1 MSSYVELHARSAFS
15 FLRGASIPE
24 LYAAYC
30 GELAEK
36 ESLGHAMALTDVD
49 GVYGSVRFHSEAKK
63 RGIRAHVGAEVTGPG
78 GRYTLLCE
86 SREGYQ
92 NLCRLITRT
101 KLRPGTKHPKA
112 GHEPRAT
119 RDDLEEFS
127 RGLICLTGGDEGP
140 LANGLKEGR
149 AIIARL
155 LSIYGRDNVYV
166 ELQRHLDDEEEKRNQ
181 TVVEIARSYK
191 LPLVA
196 TNGVCYATAAERR
209 ILDVFT
215 CLEHKTTL
223 ADAGRILQRNSE
235 RFLKSAAAMS
245 ELFCEL
251 PEAIA
256 NTSLVSS
263 RLQFTLEDLG
273 YEFPRYPVP
282 AGETIESLLWK
293 LTDEGARKRYTPY
306 HQKAR
311 LQIERE
317 LKLINHLKLGGYFLI
332 VWDIVR
338 FCRERGILCQGR
350 GSAANSAVCYA
361 LNITAVDPVGMG
373 LLFERFLSE
382 NRGEWPDIDID
393 LPSGDE
399 REAAIQYVY
408 DRYGKDGA
416 AMTANV
422 ITYRGKLAVR
432 EAGKVLGFDQ
442 ETIGKIAALAPMW
455 GWKDPNHTAAV
466 QFKEAGFDLD
476 NQRIRSFLDLTMSL
490 QDLPRHLGQHSG
502 GMVVCQGALDRV
514 VPLEPASMPNRV
526 VVQWDKEDCAD
537 MGIVKIDL
545 LGLGMM
551 AVLKDCLALIRDHWR
566 EEIDLGKL
574 PENDA
579 RVYQTL
585 QKGDTVGMFQV
596 ESRAQMAT
604 LPRLKPKNF
613 YDLVVEVALIRPG
626 PIVGEM
632 VHPYLARRAGKEK
645 IVPLHPLLEP
655 VLARTLGVPLFQEQL
670 LRMAM
675 TIADFTGAEAE
686 ELRRAMGFKRA
697 ELKMRGIEERLR
709 AGMAK
714 KGIDEV
720 TQDKIVLSIT
730 SFARY
735 GFPESHAASFA
746 LIAYASAYLKCH
758 YLAAFTCALI
768 NNQPMGFYS
777 PAVLIKDAQRHGLRV
792 LPAHVNASEWNCT
805 IEERSLRLGLR
816 CVRRLRAVTGQAI
829 GVAKPFSDIDEL
841 ARRIP
846 GLRKNELEMLA
857 SVGALNGMDT
867 NHRRDALWK
876 VGRAGRPTGPLLES
890 VPETEPE
897 SPLTQMTTNERLS
910 ADYYG
915 TGLTVGRHPMHFHR
929 DRMNEMGVT
938 PAAALV
944 NRRNGMFVR
953 VAGCVIVRQRPGTAK
968 GIVFLSVED
977 ETGIFN
983 VIVMPDIFEAN
994 RLTIVRSPYLLVEGP
1009 LQKYEGVIHVQARKI
1024 EAISLSAGAAS
1035 SHDFK

>member
-1 MSSYVELHARSAFS
+1 MLPYVELHARSAFS

-24 LYAAYC
+24 LYAAHC
-30 GELAEK
+30 AELADK
-36 ESLGHAMALTDVD
+36 EALGHAMALTDVD

-78 GRYTLLCE
+78 GRYALLCE

-92 NLCRLITRT
+92 NLCRLITRI
-101 KLRPGTKHPKA
+101 KLRVGTKHPKPGREA
-112 GHEPRAT
+112 RAT
-119 RDDLEEFS
+119 RNDLEEFS
-127 RGLICLTGGDEGP
+127 KGLICLTGGDEGA
-140 LANGLKEGR
+140 LANGLKEG
-149 AIIARL
+149 AVVIQGL
-155 LSIYGRDNVYV
+155 LSIYGRDHVYV

-181 TVVEIARSYK
+181 AVIALAYSHK

-223 ADAGRILQRNSE
+223 ADAGRILQKNSE
-235 RFLKSAAAMS
+235 RCLKDSVAMN
-245 ELFCEL
+245 ELFSEL

-256 NTSLVSS
+256 NTGVVSS

-273 YEFPRYPVP
+273 YEFPRYPLP
-282 AGETIESLLWK
+282 PGETIESLLWK
-293 LTDEGARKRYTPY
+293 LTDEGARRRYTPY
-306 HQKAR
+306 HDKAR

-382 NRGEWPDIDID
+382 NREEWPDIDID

-408 DRYGKDGA
+408 DRYGKHGA

-422 ITYRGKLAVR
+422 ITYRGRLAVR
-432 EAGKVLGFDQ
+432 EAGKVLGFD
-442 ETIGKIAALAPMW
+442 EEMIGKVAALAPMW
-455 GWKDPNHTAAV
+455 GWKDPKHTAAV
-466 QFKEAGFDLD
+466 QFKEAGLD
-476 NQRIRSFLDLTMSL
+476 IENPRIRSFLDITMSL

-502 GMVVCQGALDRV
+502 GMVVCQGALDSV
-514 VPLEPASMPNRV
+514 VPLEPASMSNRV

-551 AVLKDCLALIRDHWR
+551 AVLKDCLGLIKQHWR

-579 RVYQTL
+579 LVYQTL
-585 QKGDTVGMFQV
+585 QKGDTIGMFQV

-604 LPRLKPKNF
+604 LPRLKPENF
-613 YDLVVEVALIRPG
+613 YDLVVEVAIIRPG

-632 VHPYLARRAGKEK
+632 VHPYLARRAKKEPV
-645 IVPLHPLLEP
+645 IPLHPLLEP

-675 TIADFTGAEAE
+675 VIADFTGAEAE

-714 KGIDEV
+714 KGIEKE
-720 TQDKIVLSIT
+720 TQDKIVLAIT

-746 LIAYASAYLKCH
+746 LIAYASAFLKCH
-758 YLAAFTCALI
+758 YLPAFTCALI

-777 PAVLIKDAQRHGLRV
+777 PAVLVKDAQRHGLRV

-805 IEERSLRLGLR
+805 IEKRSLRLGLR
-816 CVRRLRAVTGQAI
+816 CVRGLRAVTGEAI
-829 GVAKPFSDIDEL
+829 ALARPFSGIDEIPQ
-841 ARRIP
+841 RIP
-846 GLRKNELEMLA
+846 AIRKTELEMLA
-857 SVGALNGMDT
+857 SVGALNGIDAK
-867 NHRRDALWK
+867 HRRDALWK
-876 VGRAGRPTGPLLES
+876 AGRAGRPIGSLLEDVS
-890 VPETEPE
+890 ETQPE
-897 SPLTQMTTNERLS
+897 SPLVQMTTDERLS

-915 TGLTVGRHPMHFHR
+915 TGLTVGRHPMHFQR
-929 DRMNEMGVT
+929 ERMNALGVT
-938 PAAALV
+938 PANELA
-944 NRRNGMFVR
+944 NRRNGFVVR
-953 VAGCVIVRQRPGTAK
+953 AAGCVIVRQRPGTAK
-968 GIVFLSVED
+968 GVVFLSVED

-983 VIVMPDIFEAN
+983 VIVMPDVFEAF
-994 RLTIVRSPYLLVEGP
+994 RFIIVRSPYLLVEGP
-1009 LQKYEGVIHVQARKI
+1009 LQKHEGVIHVQARQI
-1024 EAISLSAGAAS
+1024 EAVDLTAGAAS

>member
-30 GELAEK
+30 GELAEE

-92 NLCRLITRT
+92 NLCRLITRI
-101 KLRPGTKHPKA
+101 KLRPGTKHSKG

-127 RGLICLTGGDEGP
+127 KGLICLTGGHEGP

-149 AIIARL
+149 DIIARL
-155 LSIYGRDNVYV
+155 LSIYGRNNVYV

-235 RFLKSAAAMS
+235 RFLKSAAAMN

-282 AGETIESLLWK
+282 PGETIESLLWK
-293 LTDEGARKRYTPY
+293 LTDQGARKRYTPY
-306 HQKAR
+306 HEKAR

-317 LKLINHLKLGGYFLI
+317 LKLINQLRLGGYFLI

-382 NRGEWPDIDID
+382 NRDEWPDIDVD

-442 ETIGKIAALAPMW
+442 EMIGKIAALAPMW
-455 GWKDPNHTAAV
+455 GWKDPNHTAAS
-466 QFKEAGFDLD
+466 QFREAGFDI
-476 NQRIRSFLDLTMSL
+476 NNPRIRSFLDLTMSL

-526 VVQWDKEDCAD
+526 VVQCK
-537 MGIVKIDL
+537 
-545 LGLGMM
+545 
-551 AVLKDCLALIRDHWR
+551 
-566 EEIDLGKL
+566 
-574 PENDA
+574 
-579 RVYQTL
+579 
-585 QKGDTVGMFQV
+585 
-596 ESRAQMAT
+596 
-604 LPRLKPKNF
+604 
-613 YDLVVEVALIRPG
+613 
-626 PIVGEM
+626 
-632 VHPYLARRAGKEK
+632 
-645 IVPLHPLLEP
+645 
-655 VLARTLGVPLFQEQL
+655 
-670 LRMAM
+670 
-675 TIADFTGAEAE
+675 
-686 ELRRAMGFKRA
+686 
-697 ELKMRGIEERLR
+697 
-709 AGMAK
+709 
-714 KGIDEV
+714 
-720 TQDKIVLSIT
+720 TQ
-730 SFARY
+730 
-735 GFPESHAASFA
+735 
-746 LIAYASAYLKCH
+746 
-758 YLAAFTCALI
+758 
-768 NNQPMGFYS
+768 N
-777 PAVLIKDAQRHGLRV
+777 
-792 LPAHVNASEWNCT
+792 
-805 IEERSLRLGLR
+805 
-816 CVRRLRAVTGQAI
+816 
-829 GVAKPFSDIDEL
+829 
-841 ARRIP
+841 
-846 GLRKNELEMLA
+846 
-857 SVGALNGMDT
+857 
-867 NHRRDALWK
+867 
-876 VGRAGRPTGPLLES
+876 
-890 VPETEPE
+890 
-897 SPLTQMTTNERLS
+897 
-910 ADYYG
+910 
-915 TGLTVGRHPMHFHR
+915 
-929 DRMNEMGVT
+929 
-938 PAAALV
+938 
-944 NRRNGMFVR
+944 
-953 VAGCVIVRQRPGTAK
+953 
-968 GIVFLSVED
+968 
-977 ETGIFN
+977 
-983 VIVMPDIFEAN
+983 
-994 RLTIVRSPYLLVEGP
+994 
-1009 LQKYEGVIHVQARKI
+1009 
-1024 EAISLSAGAAS
+1024 
-1035 SHDFK
+1035 